1 MGALVS
7 GFDTANHHLSKK
19 TFPTQREEEQEVNC
33 RSRRDKDV
41 RRGEGWIFFFDRNE
55 DCLSNLRT
63 CVYILSRILAAD
75 LGPGLNVL
83 KWIFLLVAVQNGD
96 VHNLPFR
103 ILPRMRRV
111 WGRRW
116 RKGEFRAASEIGNPW
131 NFGSR
136 R

>member
-1 MGALVS
+1 M
-7 GFDTANHHLSKK
+7 
-19 TFPTQREEEQEVNC
+19 PEQEGQ
-33 RSRRDKDV
+33 RHV